1 MESLPGSE
9 FSHRSDLNGVMVSTC
24 NTCFAA
30 VAVSLR
36 QAELEE
42 AERAHR
48 CNPQTLEHWKM
59 FIHEIKRGDRKRPQS
74 QSV

>member
-9 FSHRSDLNGVMVSTC
+9 FSRRSALNGIVVSTC
-24 NTCFAA
+24 NTCFTA

-42 AERAHR
+42 AERAHQ

-59 FIHEIKRGDRKRPQS
+59 FILEIRRGDRKRPPS
-74 QSV
+74 QSI